1 MIKHRK
7 DHATGNRH
15 QWTIRGIEVPR
26 EKLNDVFVA
35 ILDKYKASQQI
46 VAGLT
51 YENAKLEA
59 ELAAY
64 KDTEQYL
71 QQRLKQLIKA

>member
-7 DHATGNRH
+7 DHATGHKH

-26 EKLNDVFVA
+26 EKLNDVFAA
-35 ILDKYKASQQI
+35 ILDKYRTSQQI
-46 VAGLT
+46 VADLT

-64 KDTEQYL
+64 KDTERYL